1 MSMQSASSVLNVETH
16 CLTLARTMTGDLQLI
31 STPVTM
37 KSSPKSERHKEFERE
52 AIPHMDLLYN
62 YALRMTNNAQ
72 DADDLVQETYLK
84 AYRFWDSY
92 EQGTNIKAWLFRIL
106 KNSYINR
113 YRKETKE
120 PDTVDYDEVKDFYS
134 TVRDASTEPNDLQR
148 TLFGN
153 LLDDDVTKAIASL
166 PDDFR
171 TVVILCDIEGLSYEE
186 IAEFVDCPLG
196 TVRSRLHRGRKLL
209 REQLMQ
215 YAKKR
220 GYVAED

>member
-1 MSMQSASSVLNVETH
+1 M
-16 CLTLARTMTGDLQLI
+16 
-31 STPVTM
+31 PVTM
-37 KSSPKSERHKEFERE
+37 KFSAKSDRHDEFERE
-52 AIPHMDLLYN
+52 ALPHMDLLYN

-92 EQGTNIKAWLFRIL
+92 EKGTNIKAWLFRIM

-134 TVRDASTEPNDLQR
+134 TVRDESTETNDLQE

-153 LLDDDVTKAIASL
+153 LLDDDVTKAIAAL

>member
-1 MSMQSASSVLNVETH
+1 LALKVERLYRTLSATSNFLQHISMSDIMKRSV
-16 CLTLARTMTGDLQLI
+16 
-31 STPVTM
+31 
-37 KSSPKSERHKEFERE
+37 KSDRHKDFERE
-52 AIPHMDLLYN
+52 ALPHMDLLYN
-62 YALRMTNNAQ
+62 YAVRTTNNAQ

-92 EQGTNIKAWLFRIL
+92 EQGTNIKAWLFRIM

-120 PDTVDYDEVKDFYS
+120 PDTVDYDDVKDFYNTVRGES
-134 TVRDASTEPNDLQR
+134 TVSGDLQE

-171 TVVILCDIEGLSYEE
+171 TVVILSDIEGLSYEE

-215 YAKKR
+215 YGKKR
-220 GYVAED
+220 GYVTND